1 MSGVLY
7 IVATPIGN
15 LDDISLRAIE
25 TLKRV
30 DMIAVEDTRH
40 SGRLLGHLGISKKLI
55 SLHEH
60 NEHARIAGIIEKL
73 SSGIDIALISDAGTP
88 LISDPG
94 FALVNAVH
102 DAGLKV
108 SPIPGAS
115 SIIAALSA
123 AGMPTDKF
131 AYFGFLS
138 QKNNERVAKLQAIR
152 DQKGTLVL
160 LESSHRIGRLLEQLA
175 EEFSENRIVIAK
187 ELTKSHENILIGRAV
202 ELIELFKLDPALSK
216 GEFVVL
222 IDNPSSPQDNLDE
235 PADIELLQILLSEL
249 PLKRAVQLAS
259 RIGGKKKNY
268 LYQLALGLCQ
278 SQTEEPAHKA

>member
-138 QKNNERVAKLQAIR
+138 QKNNERIAKLQAIR

-160 LESSHRIGRLLEQLA
+160 LESSHRIERLLEQLVK
-175 EEFSENRIVIAK
+175 EFSENRIVIAK
-187 ELTKSHENILIGRAV
+187 ELTKSHENFLIGRAV

-222 IDNPSSPQDNLDE
+222 IDNPSSSQDNLDE
-235 PADIELLQILLSEL
+235 HADTELLKLLLSEL
-249 PLKRAVQLAS
+249 PLKKAVQLAT
-259 RIGGKKKNY
+259 RISGKKKNY
-268 LYQLALGLCQ
+268 LYQLALNIDQ
-278 SQTEEPAHKA
+278 STTATNPL

>member
-1 MSGVLY
+1 MGGVLY

-25 TLKRV
+25 MLKRV

-40 SGRLLGHLGISKKLI
+40 SGRLLSHLGIKKKLI

-60 NEHARIAGIIEKL
+60 NEHARIAGIIENL
-73 SSGIDIALISDAGTP
+73 SAGMDIALISDAGTP

-94 FALVNAVH
+94 YTLVNAVRG
-102 DAGLKV
+102 AGFKV

-115 SIIAALSA
+115 SIIAALSG

-131 AYFGFLS
+131 SYFGFLS
-138 QKNNERVAKLQAIR
+138 QKNTERIAKLQVIR

-160 LESSHRIGRLLEQLA
+160 LESSHRIERLLEQL
-175 EEFSENRIVIAK
+175 SEVFPNNRIVVAK
-187 ELTKSHENILIGRAV
+187 ELTKSHENFLIGNATG
-202 ELIELFKLDPALSK
+202 LIELFKQDPALSK

-222 IDNPSSPQDNLDE
+222 IDNPAAQDDAPDTE
-235 PADIELLQILLSEL
+235 ADIELLRLLLSEL
-249 PLKRAVQLAS
+249 PLKKAVQLATS
-259 RIGGKKKNY
+259 ISGKKKNY
-268 LYQLALGLCQ
+268 LYQLALDL
-278 SQTEEPAHKA
+278 EH